1 MIGGRGRAG
10 EVERGVLAGVVGAI
24 EGSSISNVETH
35 IVSHTKRAKGIKR
48 DRLRAPKPGPMGKI
62 SGRFASG
69 ANEPPGPVRAHGGT
83 PNWTP

>member
-35 IVSHTKRAKGIKR
+35 IVSNTK
-48 DRLRAPKPGPMGKI
+48 LQ
-62 SGRFASG
+62 FA
-69 ANEPPGPVRAHGGT
+69 NFR
-83 PNWTP
+83 